1 MLTSQIDMVCEDRVL
16 AIFNGTSIRADSS
29 ISVSKMGRTEDL
41 RFSPDRT
48 RLAVVSFNHHKIFIF
63 EISLMNQGSTKY
75 LKINDYVEYKSA
87 AFKYP
92 HGMVWIDDNT
102 IAVTSR
108 GGKTDLFKLPSRS
121 SVHQQAELK
130 SITSFGIV
138 RAPSSI
144 TVRKSQNI
152 LQLLIVSN
160 PANSITISDLSLS
173 NMKVT
178 KERVFLKHHL
188 NLPDGIA
195 LSSDSKFIAV
205 SNHNGHNIL
214 IYEYSDDLNESS
226 NPVAILNGVGYPHG
240 LVFNGTSLLVTDAG
254 SPFISVY
261 ESNNGIWSNQDDS
274 AFKIQMMSDEAFKL
288 GNISVHEGGF
298 KGIDIVSEWQI
309 AAVTCSNCPLA
320 FYDLSQ

>member
-16 AIFNGTSIRADSS
+16 GIFNETMIRADSS
-29 ISVSKMGRTEDL
+29 VSVSKMGRTEDL

-48 RLAVVSFNHHKIFIF
+48 RLAVVSFNHHKIFMF
-63 EISLMNQGSTKY
+63 DISMMVQDSTKY
-75 LKINDYVEYKSA
+75 IKINDCTEFKSA
-87 AFKYP
+87 TLKYP

-108 GGKTDLFKLPSRS
+108 GGKTDIFKLPSRS
-121 SVHQQAELK
+121 SVNKLAELK
-130 SITSFGIV
+130 SIKSFGIV
-138 RAPSSI
+138 KAPSSI
-144 TVRKSQNI
+144 TMKQSRNA

-160 PANSITISDLSLS
+160 PANSVTVHDLSPSYS
-173 NMKVT
+173 NVT
-178 KERVFLKHHL
+178 NERVFLKHNL

-195 LSSDSKFIAV
+195 LSGDHKYIAV
-205 SNHNGHNIL
+205 SNHGGHNIL
-214 IYEYSDDLNESS
+214 IYEYSENLNESS
-226 NPVAILNGVGYPHG
+226 SPIAILNGVQYPHG

-261 ESNNGIWSNQDDS
+261 EPNDGKWLDQENSSL
-274 AFKIQMMSDEAFKL
+274 KIQMMSDEAFKM

-298 KGIDIVSEWQI
+298 KGIDIISEWQV

-320 FYDLSQ
+320 FFDLNR